1 MKRDHFDFNL
11 QLLNPTAMMALSA
24 VLLAQLTVV
33 ISASCEETS
42 LLAARGVRTMHAP
55 KKAVVPH
62 SHEVTAPRSTRLK
75 RRQKDGKTSLT
86 RLKKLLATVGRR
98 QKELAKLTGELEH
111 ILSSKK
117 STDEADRTWE
127 GSTIIINSSTVYGNV
142 IGGNSDWSP
151 IKSEFLGNRKRSLS
165 VGDTQWKHTV
175 FMPIGNTKK
184 SVDVSANGTNIRHR
198 VDTDLFDK
206 GSHRLGEIASS
217 RGGGDGTDLSGDTHE
232 YLEDLDEDS
241 KDESNEVSTTSEND

>member
-1 MKRDHFDFNL
+1 
-11 QLLNPTAMMALSA
+11 MMALSA

>member
-1 MKRDHFDFNL
+1 MCKVHT
-11 QLLNPTAMMALSA
+11 Q
-24 VLLAQLTVV
+24 
-33 ISASCEETS
+33 
-42 LLAARGVRTMHAP
+42 
-55 KKAVVPH
+55 
-62 SHEVTAPRSTRLK
+62 
-75 RRQKDGKTSLT
+75 
-86 RLKKLLATVGRR
+86 
-98 QKELAKLTGELEH
+98 ELAKLTGELEH